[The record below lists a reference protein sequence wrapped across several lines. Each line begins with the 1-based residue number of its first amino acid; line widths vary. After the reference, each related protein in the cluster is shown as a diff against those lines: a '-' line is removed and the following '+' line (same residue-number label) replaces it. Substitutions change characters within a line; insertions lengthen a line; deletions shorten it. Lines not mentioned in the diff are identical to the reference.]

1 MCVCVFDL
9 QFSDLSSMMPSLMD
23 KGMSSLF
30 IWYAVTHVRACAHT
44 LTHPHTLFLLD
55 PSFSDDMSDLG
66 SDADVSRGTCE
77 PAVKRERIEINHT
90 LQEI

>member
-1 MCVCVFDL
+1 ML
-9 QFSDLSSMMPSLMD
+9 QH
-23 KGMSSLF
+23 
-30 IWYAVTHVRACAHT
+30 THTHT
-44 LTHPHTLFLLD
+44 LANRLSHTLSLLD

-66 SDADVSRGTCE
+66 TDADVSRGTCE